1 MEQVKFAILGC
12 GNIGSRHMAK
22 LQGVVGATLV
32 GVCDMIPE
40 RARALGEQYHCPH
53 FLSLDELVKNTDADY
68 VNICTPSGLH
78 AEHSVTALEAGFNV
92 LCEKPMALSVV
103 DARRMVDIAHRM
115 DKSLFVVKQNR
126 YNPPVRYVASL
137 IAQGKLGRPLMSTI
151 NMYWNRTDAY
161 YASEAWRGT
170 QKFERSTLFSQVS
183 HFADLM
189 IYFMGKPEK
198 VAAFMSKQNH
208 DAIEI
213 DDTGVVSIQFQNGAI
228 GSLNYTTCA
237 TEKNFEGSIT
247 LIYSKGTVRI
257 GGAYLNEIEYF
268 QVDGIEKAEY
278 QSAPLEVNDYG
289 AFKGSASNHENVF
302 RAIVAKELNNEDE
315 VDLVRILATGESGV
329 EGVQFMEKAV
339 EAAEQG
345 VVLTL

>member
-12 GNIGSRHMAK
+12 GNIGSRHAAK
-22 LQGVVGATLV
+22 LQGVVNARLV
-32 GVCDMIPE
+32 GVCDVMPD

-53 FLSLDELVKNTDADY
+53 FLSLEELIKNTDADY
-68 VNICTPSGLH
+68 INICTPSGLH
-78 AEHSVTALEAGFNV
+78 AEHSISSLEAGFNV
-92 LCEKPMALSVV
+92 LCEKPMALSVA
-103 DARRMVDIAHRM
+103 DARRMVDAAHRVN
-115 DKSLFVVKQNR
+115 KSLFVVKQNR
-126 YNPPVRYVASL
+126 YNPPVRYIASL
-137 IAQGKLGRPLMSTI
+137 IEQGKLGRPLMSTI

-189 IYFMGKPEK
+189 IYFMGKPIR
-198 VAAFMSKQNH
+198 VAAFMGRQNH

-247 LIYSKGTVRI
+247 LIYSEGTVRI

-268 QVDGIEKAEY
+268 QVNNIEKPEY

-302 RAIVAKELNNEDE
+302 RAIVAKETNNKEE
-315 VDLVRILATGESGV
+315 ADLVSILASGESGV
-329 EGVQFMEKAV
+329 TGVEFMEGAV

-345 VVLTL
+345 RITNL